1 MERICAFSKGYY
13 LCNEI
18 IKRKRMKYSLDR
30 REKYSIFKVEED
42 RIDSTISPDL
52 KSQFIFLKNEGVPN
66 LIVDMSGVEYIDS
79 SGLSAILTANR
90 LWKDEGVFILSNID
104 NANVQK
110 IIRIS
115 RLDSILNITDDIQGA
130 ENRILIEQVE
140 KLVSEEE

>member
-1 MERICAFSKGYY
+1 
-13 LCNEI
+13 
-18 IKRKRMKYSLDR
+18 MKYSLDR